1 MKKTICFYDMIL
13 DEEQAAFVDAIKDPS
28 KTIIFCDAPAGT
40 GKTTLAMG
48 AANLLVQDKRNK
60 LDGIVYIVSPYGEGK
75 QGYLP
80 GSITEK
86 SEVYYEP
93 AYQAMIE
100 VCMNPY
106 TDVCSKTMTEK
117 RKPNDGIV
125 NLLTHTYLRGT
136 NLQNKVVILDESQN
150 YTVAELK
157 KVLTRCHDSCYEE
170 FGRTMMVRFKCQRCK
185 KTEYRPLKDCLPSDC
200 PVRNLSDLEAP
211 TGWRDG
217 GFYHPT
223 FCPECAEKY
232 KRFMDGEDLA

>member
-13 DEEQAAFVDAIKDPS
+13 DDEQVAFVEAIKDPG

-48 AANLLVQDKRNK
+48 TANILVQDKRND

-100 VCMNPY
+100 VGMNPY
-106 TDVCSKTMTEK
+106 ADVNTKAMTEK
-117 RKPNDGIV
+117 RKPHDGIV

-136 NLQNKVVILDESQN
+136 NLQKKVVILDESQN

-157 KVLTRCHDSCYEE
+157 KVLTRCHDSCKVIVIGHTGQIDIRGGSGFARYLEHFQGQE
-170 FGRTMMVRFKCQRCK
+170 RCAVCRL
-185 KTEYRPLKDCLPSDC
+185 TTNHRGW
-200 PVRNLSDLEAP
+200 LSTFADELE
-211 TGWRDG
+211 G
-217 GFYHPT
+217 
-223 FCPECAEKY
+223 
-232 KRFMDGEDLA
+232 

>member
-1 MKKTICFYDMIL
+1 MPKNKKTQFYDMIL
-13 DEEQAAFVDAIKDPS
+13 DEDQAAFVEAIKDPD

-48 AANLLVQDKRNK
+48 AANILVQDRRNEM
-60 LDGIVYIVSPYGEGK
+60 DGIVYIVSPYGEQK

-100 VCMNPY
+100 VGMNPN
-106 TDVCSKTMTEK
+106 TDVCGDSMTAKK
-117 RKPNDGIV
+117 RGEGFVK
-125 NLLTHTYLRGT
+125 LLTHTYLRGT

-157 KVLTRCHDSCYEE
+157 KVLTRCHDSCKVIVIGHTGQIDIRGGSGFSKYLEHFQGHERCEVCRLTTNHRGWLSTFADLLEE
-170 FGRTMMVRFKCQRCK
+170 
-185 KTEYRPLKDCLPSDC
+185 
-200 PVRNLSDLEAP
+200 
-211 TGWRDG
+211 
-217 GFYHPT
+217 
-223 FCPECAEKY
+223 
-232 KRFMDGEDLA
+232 

>member
-1 MKKTICFYDMIL
+1 MEALPKNAFYGMTL
-13 DEEQAAFVDAIKDPS
+13 DKDQAAFVAAIKDMN
-28 KTIIFCDAPAGT
+28 KTIVFCDAPAGT

-48 AANLLVQDKRNK
+48 AANILVQDKRNE

-100 VCMNPY
+100 VGMNPN
-106 TDVCSKTMTEK
+106 TDVCSESMTAKKKGEAFVK
-117 RKPNDGIV
+117 
-125 NLLTHTYLRGT
+125 LLTHTYLRGT

-157 KVLTRCHDSCYEE
+157 KVLTRCHDTCKVIVIGHTGQIDIHGDSGFQKYLEHFESQDRCAVCKLTTNHRGWLSTFADELEE
-170 FGRTMMVRFKCQRCK
+170 
-185 KTEYRPLKDCLPSDC
+185 DIWLP
-200 PVRNLSDLEAP
+200 
-211 TGWRDG
+211 
-217 GFYHPT
+217 Y
-223 FCPECAEKY
+223 
-232 KRFMDGEDLA
+232 

>member
-1 MKKTICFYDMIL
+1 MKQFYTFTL
-13 DEEQAAFVDAIKDPS
+13 DDEQRAFVDAIKDQS

-48 AANLLVQDKRNK
+48 AANLLYHDKRNE
-60 LDGIVYIVSPYGEGK
+60 LDGIVYIVSPYGEQK

-100 VCMNPY
+100 VGLNPNVVVSSECMTAKKKGEAY
-106 TDVCSKTMTEK
+106 VK
-117 RKPNDGIV
+117 
-125 NLLTHTYLRGT
+125 LLTHTYLRGT

-157 KVLTRCHDSCYEE
+157 KVLTRCHDSCKVIVIGHTGQIDIRGGSGFSRYLEHFDGHEKCAVCKLTTNHRGWLSTYADELEE
-170 FGRTMMVRFKCQRCK
+170 
-185 KTEYRPLKDCLPSDC
+185 YWDLP
-200 PVRNLSDLEAP
+200 
-211 TGWRDG
+211 
-217 GFYHPT
+217 Y
-223 FCPECAEKY
+223 
-232 KRFMDGEDLA
+232 

>member
-1 MKKTICFYDMIL
+1 MESLPKNAFYDMTL
-13 DEEQAAFVDAIKDPS
+13 DEDQAAFVKAIKDKN

-48 AANLLVQDKRNK
+48 AANILVQDKRNE

-100 VCMNPY
+100 VGMNPY
-106 TDVCSKTMTEK
+106 TDVCSDAMTAK
-117 RKPNDGIV
+117 RKGEGFV
-125 NLLTHTYLRGT
+125 KMLTHTYLRGT
-136 NLQNKVVILDESQN
+136 NLQKKVVILDESQN

-157 KVLTRCHDSCYEE
+157 KVLTRCHDSCKVIVIGHTGQIDIRGGSGFQKYLEHFE
-170 FGRTMMVRFKCQRCK
+170 GHEKTAVCK
-185 KTEYRPLKDCLPSDC
+185 LTTNHRGW
-200 PVRNLSDLEAP
+200 LSTFADELE
-211 TGWRDG
+211 D
-217 GFYHPT
+217 
-223 FCPECAEKY
+223 
-232 KRFMDGEDLA
+232 

>member
-1 MKKTICFYDMIL
+1 MLFYDMTL
-13 DEEQAAFVDAIKDPS
+13 DEEQIAFIKAIKDKS

-48 AANLLVQDKRNK
+48 AANLLYLDKRND

-100 VCMNPY
+100 VNMNPY
-106 TDVCSKTMTEK
+106 TDVCSDAMTAK
-117 RKPNDGIV
+117 RKGEGYV
-125 NLLTHTYLRGT
+125 KMLTHTYLRGT
-136 NLQNKVVILDESQN
+136 NLQHKVVILDESQN

-157 KVLTRCHDSCYEE
+157 KVLTRCHDSCKVIVIGHTGQIDIKGGSGFQKYLEHFQGQE
-170 FGRTMMVRFKCQRCK
+170 KCAVCK
-185 KTEYRPLKDCLPSDC
+185 LTTNHRGWLSTYADELDEDWYLP
-200 PVRNLSDLEAP
+200 
-211 TGWRDG
+211 
-217 GFYHPT
+217 Y
-223 FCPECAEKY
+223 
-232 KRFMDGEDLA
+232 

>member
-13 DEEQAAFVDAIKDPS
+13 DEEQAAFVEAIKAPG

-40 GKTTLAMG
+40 GKTTIAMG
-48 AANLLVQDKRNK
+48 AANILVQDKRND

-100 VCMNPY
+100 VGMNPY

-136 NLQNKVVILDESQN
+136 NLQKKVVILDESQN

-157 KVLTRCHDSCYEE
+157 KVLTRCHDSCKVIVIGHTGQIDIRGGSGFARYLEHFDGQE
-170 FGRTMMVRFKCQRCK
+170 RCAVCRL
-185 KTEYRPLKDCLPSDC
+185 TTNHRGW
-200 PVRNLSDLEAP
+200 LSTFADVLE
-211 TGWRDG
+211 G
-217 GFYHPT
+217 
-223 FCPECAEKY
+223 
-232 KRFMDGEDLA
+232 

>member
-1 MKKTICFYDMIL
+1 MESLHMFYDMVL
-13 DEEQAAFVDAIKDPS
+13 DEDQVAFTKAIKDMN
-28 KTIIFCDAPAGT
+28 KTIVFCDAPAGT

-48 AANLLVQDKRNK
+48 AAKLLYYDKRND

-100 VCMNPY
+100 VGMNPN
-106 TDVCSKTMTEK
+106 TDVLGESMTAKK
-117 RKPNDGIV
+117 RGEGYVK
-125 NLLTHTYLRGT
+125 LLTHTYLRGT

-157 KVLTRCHDSCYEE
+157 KVLTRCHDTCKVIVIGHTGQIDIRGGSGFQKYLEHFEGQEKCAVCRLTTNHRGWLSTYADELEE
-170 FGRTMMVRFKCQRCK
+170 
-185 KTEYRPLKDCLPSDC
+185 
-200 PVRNLSDLEAP
+200 
-211 TGWRDG
+211 
-217 GFYHPT
+217 
-223 FCPECAEKY
+223 
-232 KRFMDGEDLA
+232 